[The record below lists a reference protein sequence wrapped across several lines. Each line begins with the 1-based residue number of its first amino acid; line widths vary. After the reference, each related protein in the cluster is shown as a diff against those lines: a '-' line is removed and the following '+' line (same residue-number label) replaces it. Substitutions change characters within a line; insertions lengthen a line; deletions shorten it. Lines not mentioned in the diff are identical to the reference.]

1 MSGTTVIRNADWVVA
16 WDPETERHRYLRDA
30 DVAFAEGRIVHV
42 GGGFDGP
49 AAMELDGHARM
60 VMPGLVNVHCH
71 PGDEA
76 LAKGLF
82 DDTGSPALY
91 GHALY
96 ELSGLIEPDPAAIA
110 ASAQMTLAEL
120 LRSGVTTVVDLS
132 APWEGWLDLL
142 ARSGLRAYAG
152 PGFRQA
158 RWDASSG
165 RRLEYVW
172 DRAGGRQ
179 RFERALE
186 IVDAAIAHPSGRLG
200 AVIAPAQIDTCDE
213 ALLRE
218 AHAAAAARD
227 IPLTLHAA
235 QTMVEFDEL
244 MRRHGQSAPQ
254 WLERIGILDRRVT
267 LGHGIFLD
275 HHSWTRLRSADDLAL
290 LAERGTSIAHC
301 PVTFARSGV
310 TLESVGGYRRAG
322 VNVALGTDSYPAN
335 MLEEMR
341 QAVYCA
347 RIAAKTVFDT
357 SVGEIFEVATIGGA
371 RALGRTDIGRL
382 APGSPADI
390 VTVDLTHPAMQPVH
404 DPLRS
409 LVLAAAERAVC
420 DVFVDGEPIVTAGR
434 VLTIDL
440 EAAAAAVHEG
450 QRRAIEHCGRERLL
464 EAAKR
469 CLP

>member
-1 MSGTTVIRNADWVVA
+1 MSETTVIRHADWVIA
-16 WDPETERHRYLRDA
+16 WDPATERHRYLRDA
-30 DVAFAEGRIVHV
+30 DVAFAEGRVVHV
-42 GGGFDGP
+42 GPTFAGRV
-49 AAMELDGHARM
+49 ARELDGRARL
-60 VMPGLVNVHCH
+60 VMPGLVDVHCH

-82 DDTGSPALY
+82 DDTGSPGLY

-96 ELSGLIEPDPAAIA
+96 QLSGLIEPDAAAIA

-120 LRSGVTTVVDLS
+120 LQSGVTTVVDLS
-132 APWEGWLDLL
+132 APWDGWLDLL
-142 ARSGLRAYAG
+142 DQSGLRAYAG

-165 RRLEYVW
+165 WRVDYVW
-172 DRAGGRQ
+172 DRAGGRK

-186 IVDAAIAHPSGRLG
+186 VVDAAIAHPSDRLG

-213 ALLRE
+213 ALLRD
-218 AHAAAAARD
+218 AHAAAAARE

-254 WLERIGILDRRVT
+254 WLDRIGVLDRRLT

-310 TLESVGGYRRAG
+310 TLESLGGYRRAG
-322 VNVALGTDSYPAN
+322 VNVTLGTDSYPAN

-357 SVGEIFEVATIGGA
+357 GVGEVFEAATTGGA
-371 RALGRTDIGRL
+371 RALGRSDIGRL
-382 APGSPADI
+382 APGARADL

-420 DVFVDGEPIVTAGR
+420 DVFVDGEPVVAAGR
-434 VLTIDL
+434 VLTIDR
-440 EAAAAAVHEG
+440 EAAAASVQEG
-450 QRRAIEHCGRERLL
+450 QRRAIERYGRERLL
-464 EAAKR
+464 ETASR
-469 CLP
+469 CFP